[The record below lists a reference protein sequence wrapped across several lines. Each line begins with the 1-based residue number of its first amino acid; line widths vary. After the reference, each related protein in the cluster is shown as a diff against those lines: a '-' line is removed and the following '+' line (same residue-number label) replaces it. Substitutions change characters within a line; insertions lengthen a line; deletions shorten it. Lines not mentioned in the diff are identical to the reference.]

1 VKNPDKTTDDMNT
14 KIAYTLT
21 KQRLAVE
28 GKWPT
33 YYLTVKIIFRQIRIC
48 KKFYNLEI
56 QILIEYIF
64 LSSILTYHTI

>member
-1 VKNPDKTTDDMNT
+1 VKNPDKMTKDMNT

-33 YYLTVKIIFRQIRIC
+33 YYLTESESEMDGLILLHFDSPTS
-48 KKFYNLEI
+48 
-56 QILIEYIF
+56 ILI
-64 LSSILTYHTI
+64 